1 MKNIIKLPG
10 RAVESESSE
19 FNFDIQADSND
30 NAVGSDAGATSG
42 NDMLLLVRLSGIVL
56 LSIGL
61 LAGLKIMLDGFQLY
75 REPARI
81 EVFAQAIEKGSN
93 IDRTLA
99 PDNGDEL
106 RNDGNFRMSYFA
118 AWAIVL
124 TLLLFI
130 SMIAFTAIRTG
141 GELLKSAGNRN

>member
-1 MKNIIKLPG
+1 MKNIIKLPN
-10 RAVESESSE
+10 RSVDSEISE
-19 FNFDIQADSND
+19 FHFDIQADSN
-30 NAVGSDAGATSG
+30 GKPGRSDDSTTTGH
-42 NDMLLLVRLSGIVL
+42 NMLLLVRLTGIVL
-56 LSIGL
+56 LSFGL
-61 LAGLKIMLDGFQLY
+61 LAGLKIMLEGFQLY

-99 PDNGDEL
+99 PVDRNGL
-106 RNDGNFRMSYFA
+106 RNGGNFRMSYFA

-130 SMIAFTAIRTG
+130 SMIAFTAIRAG
-141 GELLKSAGNRN
+141 GELLKSAGNHI